1 MSEAV
6 SVAAMDRVCLITATA
21 AIRAGAMKAA
31 TPVEASAAPVEASA
45 ADAAAVAT
53 ASAGKGATASSASA
67 SAASPASPA
76 ATTARIGADRSE
88 REGASHDKYGYC
100 SFD

>member
-21 AIRAGAMKAA
+21 AIRAGAM
-31 TPVEASAAPVEASA
+31 ESAAPVEAPA

-53 ASAGKGATASSASA
+53 ASAGKGATASTAATPTA
-67 SAASPASPA
+67 SAAAAASA
-76 ATTARIGADRSE
+76 ARIGADRSE
-88 REGASHDKYGYC
+88 RQGTRHEKYGYC
-100 SFD
+100 SLD

>member
-6 SVAAMDRVCLITATA
+6 SVAAVDRVCLITATA
-21 AIRAGAMKAA
+21 AIRAGAM
-31 TPVEASAAPVEASA
+31 ESAAPVEAPAAPVEAPA

-67 SAASPASPA
+67 AASTASPA